1 MRKVKTEK
9 NMPRL
14 YIGLTWTKAQITSG
28 IPAVVYTG
36 PSMSACKTAT
46 ASPVNAGTASRGGY
60 LANVEYAPKGHANAR
75 NPAGT

>member
-36 PSMSACKTAT
+36 SSMSACKTAT
-46 ASPVNAGTASRGGY
+46 ATPVNAGTASRGGY